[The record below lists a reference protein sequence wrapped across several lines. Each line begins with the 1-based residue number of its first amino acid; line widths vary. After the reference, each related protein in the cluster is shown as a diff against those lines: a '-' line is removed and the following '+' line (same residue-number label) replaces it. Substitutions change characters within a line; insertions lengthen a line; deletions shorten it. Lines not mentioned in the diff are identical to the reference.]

1 MPIDE
6 RAHSEP
12 RRSRPWRRIG
22 DPPTLRI
29 VEPWLLVFVELDS
42 IAVRVIG
49 DLVHL
54 VGLHWVSKPRLGIR
68 RCDEAGDPCAG
79 IALATINEPPA
90 AISKTWYGPP
100 VSIKG
105 LIVVLLLAGGCVR
118 VHAHQRGTLAR
129 HDMELGST
137 PDMASGEDHARAYR
151 EGAMGGGSGKAGGCG
166 CN

>member
-1 MPIDE
+1 MNY
-6 RAHSEP
+6 A
-12 RRSRPWRRIG
+12 W
-22 DPPTLRI
+22 
-29 VEPWLLVFVELDS
+29 
-42 IAVRVIG
+42 VIG